1 MCAAAARLPHLH
13 LGHQNK
19 FHYLNQGNNPFID
32 GVDDLVCFDETIT
45 ALTMLG
51 FSSKQQDDMLR
62 ILAAIIHLGN
72 VNIGN
77 CDNQTTL
84 NNENDTETSYIH
96 VNIDC
101 VSMDILLTTCTQ
113 LIVVFSSSSSSFLA
127 CGQTSFNDVRVIGHR
142 CERDEEMAVP

>member
-19 FHYLNQGNNPFID
+19 FHYLNQGSNPFID

-77 CDNQTTL
+77 SDSQTTL

-96 VNIDC
+96 VNID
-101 VSMDILLTTCTQ
+101 VQHLNGHSILTIFYTY
-113 LIVVFSSSSSSFLA
+113 LIVVFFSFL
-127 CGQTSFNDVRVIGHR
+127 F
-142 CERDEEMAVP
+142 

>member
-19 FHYLNQGNNPFID
+19 FHYLNH
-32 GVDDLVCFDETIT
+32 LVCFDETIT

-77 CDNQTTL
+77 CDNQTL
-84 NNENDTETSYIH
+84 NNESDTETSYIH
-96 VNIDC
+96 VNIYII
-101 VSMDILLTTCTQ
+101 SMDKISTR
-113 LIVVFSSSSSSFLA
+113 LIVHGLLSSLFLPLLLFSPRTNIF
-127 CGQTSFNDVRVIGHR
+127 
-142 CERDEEMAVP
+142 

>member
-77 CDNQTTL
+77 CDNQTL
-84 NNENDTETSYIH
+84 NNESDTETSYIH
-96 VNIDC
+96 VNIYII
-101 VSMDILLTTCTQ
+101 SMDKISNRLVHGLLSS
-113 LIVVFSSSSSSFLA
+113 LFLPLLLFSPRTNIF
-127 CGQTSFNDVRVIGHR
+127 
-142 CERDEEMAVP
+142 

>member
-77 CDNQTTL
+77 CDNQTL
-84 NNENDTETSYIH
+84 NNESDTETSYIH
-96 VNIDC
+96 VNIYII
-101 VSMDILLTTCTQ
+101 SMDKISTR
-113 LIVVFSSSSSSFLA
+113 LIVHGLLSSLFLPLLLFSPRTNIF
-127 CGQTSFNDVRVIGHR
+127 
-142 CERDEEMAVP
+142 

>member
-13 LGHQNK
+13 LGHKNK

-77 CDNQTTL
+77 SDNQTL

-101 VSMDILLTTCTQ
+101 TISMGILTTCIPYCR
-113 LIVVFSSSSSSFLA
+113 LFFPSSSSFLA
-127 CGQTSFNDVRVIGHR
+127 CRQTSFNDVRAIGHR